1 MALQLKNI
9 FFSYNDRIILKNVSL
24 TVSKGEFIGIIGPNG
39 SGKST
44 LLKNIY
50 RALKPQKGTIL
61 LDGEE
66 LYQLHPKKAARKMGV
81 VGQENVVPFDFK
93 VEEIVAMGRSP
104 YKRLFSPDTP
114 DDKKIVFLS
123 LKQIGMEEM
132 AKRSYSQLSG
142 GEKQRVIIA
151 RVLAQQPEILILD
164 EPTNHLDVRHQ
175 LKIFDLIKNL
185 DVTVIAAIH
194 DLNIAALYCD
204 KIYVL
209 KNGEIYQSG
218 PPEKVLTPQLIYEV
232 YDIKTDVAIHP
243 KTKKATI
250 TYLPAGLNL

>member
-1 MALQLKNI
+1 MALQVKDL
-9 FFSYNDRIILKNVSL
+9 FFSYCDRIILKNVSL
-24 TVSKGEFIGIIGPNG
+24 TIYKGEFIGIIGPNG

-61 LDGEE
+61 LDGED
-66 LYQLHPKKAARKMGV
+66 LYHIHAKKAARKMGV

-114 DDKKIVFLS
+114 EDKKIVNQS
-123 LKQIGMEEM
+123 LKQIGMEKM
-132 AKRSYSQLSG
+132 ARRSYSQLSG

-175 LKIFDLIKNL
+175 LKIFDLIKKL

-232 YDIKTDVAIHP
+232 YGIKADVAIHP